1 MKFIKKF
8 QKRNLL
14 FLLGIAF
21 FLGSCGKGEDNI
33 NLLKDSTEVEAKHDD
48 HGHKEGEHSEG
59 EHTEGE
65 KEHEEPLSIT
75 VTPKAITESGITE
88 MIVKRQRVFQSVSA
102 PGRVIPSQ
110 NGIAHI
116 GTIIPGRVSRI
127 LKTEGS
133 RVSKGTVVAE
143 LQSYDV
149 GEIKAEYLNSQV
161 EVDQTKRTLERRE
174 RLTTEGIGSKQTL
187 EEARAAYDKVST
199 RLKAA
204 ESRLRA
210 VGISPS
216 AIGESDF
223 SASIQIRSPISGVIS
238 KQSVVNGEYV
248 EPNKDMF
255 EVVNVS
261 TLWVEAQVP
270 PELTIHLKVGNNAD
284 VRVQGGTKV
293 IGKIIYIAPMVDAV
307 TRTVPVRISIANT
320 NGLLKPQ
327 SFVTVYFE
335 GSKDVDALVIPR
347 LAVEEDGSHFF
358 VYKVEKEGIFTRTE
372 ISLGDVVSNGV
383 VVSNGLSEGDRIAQ
397 TGIFY
402 LKSLRQKGELQEH
415 EH

>member
-1 MKFIKKF
+1 MFET
-8 QKRNLL
+8 RNLL
-14 FLLGIAF
+14 FLFSIAF
-21 FLGSCGKGEDNI
+21 FLGSCGRDGENI
-33 NLLKDSTEVEAKHDD
+33 DPLKDSTKAEAKHDDHGHDD

-59 EHTEGE
+59 EHAEGE
-65 KEHEEPLSIT
+65 QGHEEPFSIT
-75 VTPKAITESGITE
+75 VTPKAIKESGITE
-88 MIVKRQRVFQSVSA
+88 MIVKRQRIFQSVNA

-149 GEIKAEYLNSQV
+149 GDLKAEYINSQV
-161 EVDQTKRTLERRE
+161 EMDQTKRTLDRRE
-174 RLTTEGIGSKQTL
+174 RLTTDGIGSKQTL
-187 EEARAAYDKVST
+187 EEARASYEKANA
-199 RLKAA
+199 RRKAA
-204 ESRLRA
+204 ESRLQA

-216 AIGESDF
+216 TIGESDF
-223 SASIQIRSPISGVIS
+223 SASIQIRSPISGIIT

-255 EVVNVS
+255 EVINVS

-270 PELTIHLKVGNNAD
+270 PDLTIYLKAGNNAE
-284 VRVQGGTKV
+284 VSVQGGTKV

-307 TRTVPVRISIANT
+307 TRTVPVRISIANA
-320 NGLLKPQ
+320 NGLVKPQ
-327 SFVTVYFE
+327 SFVTVHFE
-335 GSKDVDALVIPR
+335 GDKDVDALVVPR
-347 LAVEEDGSHFF
+347 LAIEEDGDHFY
-358 VYKVEKEGIFTRTE
+358 VYKVEKEGMFTRTE
-372 ISLGDVVSNGV
+372 ISLGNAVSNGV
-383 VVSNGLSEGDRIAQ
+383 VVTNGLSDGDRIAQ

-415 EH
+415 VH